1 MASRTEICNLAL
13 SHLGEG
19 KEIANFSTE
28 RSQQAESCRRYFDIA
43 LQCVL
48 RDFSWPFAS
57 KIECLSLIQ
66 AHPNT
71 EWGYAYR
78 YPTDCLDVRRILSGQ
93 RNESRASRVA
103 YKISQDE
110 SGLVIFTDSAKA
122 WLEYTVR
129 AEDSTRYP
137 PDFIMALSFRL
148 AAYIAPR
155 VTGGDAF
162 KMGDRAMQMYG
173 WELSKAMAGAANEEQ
188 ADLEIDSEFIRIRE

>member
-19 KEIANFSTE
+19 KEIANFTSE
-28 RSQQAESCRRYFDIA
+28 RSQQAESCRRFFDIA
-43 LQCVL
+43 LACVL
-48 RDFSWPFAS
+48 RDFAWPFAS
-57 KIECLSLIQ
+57 KVGALSLISQ
-66 AHPNT
+66 HPNT

-78 YPTDCLDVRRILSGQ
+78 YPTDCLDVRRILSGF
-93 RNESRASRVA
+93 RNETHQSRVG
-103 YKISQDE
+103 YRIGQDDG
-110 SGLVIFTDSAKA
+110 GLVIYTDQPRA

-137 PDFIMALSFRL
+137 PDFVMALSFRL

-162 KMGDRAMQMYG
+162 KMGDRALQLYG
-173 WELSKAMAGAANEEQ
+173 WELSKAMAGSANEEQ
-188 ADLEIDSEFIRIRE
+188 ADLEADSEFIRIRE